1 MVVVS
6 DDLAW
11 LVAREQIRDC
21 IVRIARAEDRRDGE
35 LIRRCYWPDARLDFG
50 IFRGDF
56 EQYLAWIVPGS
67 PAVPVT
73 QHVLGQTLIALEG
86 EAAVG
91 ETHVLSYHRIDPG
104 GEARDMLIGGRYLDR
119 LERRHAEWRIV
130 QRDMLYDWSIVGMK
144 GGSRTPSPPSSWLEL
159 TRFCGHPET
168 RETARGV
175 FHGTEEAKSIY
186 TRVQGGRGAL
196 VPRRRSE
203 YRPGRQRYGPGRDSV
218 TCLARSRRK

>member
-130 QRDMLYDWSIVGMK
+130 QRDMLYDWYQDFGTAVDWSK
-144 GGSRTPSPPSSWLEL
+144 GLMGTPFSSEHCSGRAAGDASEKWLSR
-159 TRFCGHPET
+159 G
-168 RETARGV
+168 TAAWRG
-175 FHGTEEAKSIY
+175 
-186 TRVQGGRGAL
+186 
-196 VPRRRSE
+196 
-203 YRPGRQRYGPGRDSV
+203 
-218 TCLARSRRK
+218 